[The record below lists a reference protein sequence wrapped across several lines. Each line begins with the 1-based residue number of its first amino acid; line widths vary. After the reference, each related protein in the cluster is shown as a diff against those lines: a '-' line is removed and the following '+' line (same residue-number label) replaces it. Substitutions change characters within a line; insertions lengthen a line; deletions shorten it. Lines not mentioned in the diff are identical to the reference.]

1 MDLLIENGLIYGD
14 GEFHHQNI
22 HVDQGKIVAVDNRG
36 CNAGTRVDAQGKK
49 IFPGLID
56 PHVHFSLNLG
66 KHTSRDDFFHGGK
79 AAAFG
84 GVTTIIDFLDPVD
97 NIDDLKTVYQRR
109 LAEAKPSP
117 VDYLFHATI
126 KNPKCDL
133 DSFVKTMIG
142 LGLHSLKLFTTYS
155 DSNRRTYDEDIREL
169 LRLSEKYGFLL
180 EAHIENDAMIKND
193 PNVHFSE
200 LGTMRPTGAE
210 TTEALKLAQFV
221 EEEGG
226 YLYMVHLSSG
236 DTLEALKKHHGHL
249 LNNRFFIESCPHYF
263 HLTNECFHRPDGYLY
278 TMAPPVRSE
287 AEKQKLRRLFPDVHT
302 IGTDHCSFLK
312 EDKHHALLK
321 DIPLGIGGIEQSFL
335 LMHRLYGTDVV
346 PKMTEHLARL
356 HGLEGR
362 KGKISAGYDADFFF
376 FEEEEQRLST
386 NHGATDYNVY
396 DGTVVDGTI
405 TDTFI
410 GGRHV
415 VHHDSFHERTGRY
428 LGGHHEIIDQ
438 RTHL

>member
-1 MDLLIENGLIYGD
+1 MDLLIENGLIYDD
-14 GEFHHQNI
+14 GHFHHDNI
-22 HVDQGKIVAVDNRG
+22 HVDQGKIVAVNNRSVPSKK
-36 CNAGTRVDAQGKK
+36 RMDAQGKK

-66 KHTSRDDFFHGGK
+66 EFTSRDDFFHGGK

-97 NIDDLKTVYQRR
+97 NSDDLKTAYHRR
-109 LAEAKPSP
+109 LAQAKPSP

-133 DSFVKTMIG
+133 ESFVKTMLD

-155 DSNRRTYDEDIREL
+155 DSNRRTNDDDIRAL

-180 EAHIENDAMIKND
+180 EAHIENDDLINNNPD
-193 PNVHFSE
+193 VHFSK
-200 LGTMRPTGAE
+200 LGTMRPTEAE

-236 DTLEALKKHHGHL
+236 DTLEALKKYYDHL

-263 HLTNECFHRPDGYLY
+263 YLTNDLFHRPDGYLY
-278 TMAPPVRSE
+278 TMAPPVRSV
-287 AEKQKLRRLFPDVHT
+287 AEKQKLRRLFSDVHT
-302 IGTDHCSFLK
+302 IGTDHCSFFK
-312 EDKHHALLK
+312 KDKHHALLK

-335 LMHRLYGTDVV
+335 LMHQLYGIDVV
-346 PKMTEHLARL
+346 PKMTARLARL

-362 KGKISAGYDADFFF
+362 KGKISAGYDADFFL
-376 FEEEEQRLST
+376 FEEKKHRLST

-396 DGTVVDGTI
+396 DGMSVDGKI

-410 GGRHV
+410 GGHHV

-428 LGGHHEIIDQ
+428 LGGI
-438 RTHL
+438 L